1 MKYANYL
8 FFVNHTSN
16 VLIFIF
22 FLVFFFFFFVK
33 IIPLHTDSKSSL
45 AKKSG
50 ILAFVSFTFT
60 IISLSTKF
68 YTEHLFA
75 INTMQ
80 LLLQDKILVTING
93 EIAKD
98 DFPHYF
104 RKSIAYATQIKDKGS
119 SPTKVNYVDVYMNEE
134 ILMRYIVRQDSRD
147 PNMYWFSAALEKY
160 HINLGFIKFNKTTL
174 ESFASE

>member
-1 MKYANYL
+1 
-8 FFVNHTSN
+8 
-16 VLIFIF
+16 
-22 FLVFFFFFFVK
+22 
-33 IIPLHTDSKSSL
+33 
-45 AKKSG
+45 
-50 ILAFVSFTFT
+50 
-60 IISLSTKF
+60 
-68 YTEHLFA
+68 
-75 INTMQ
+75 MQ

-134 ILMRYIVRQDSRD
+134 ILMRYILRQDSRD
-147 PNMYWFSAALEKY
+147 PNMYWFSAASEKY

-174 ESFASE
+174 E